1 MAMALAGAAQLLAA
15 SGARAAV
22 LISDAFNYADGP
34 ISQVA
39 TPPDW
44 GQHSGLAP
52 QTVVSGRAF
61 IDDANSGDHNRR
73 FTNTTTGSLFAGADV
88 TVSDADVPTTPS
100 TATDGYFFHFSD
112 LGAGQPPT
120 LGTGFRGRV
129 WAVPGTTLGKVRF
142 ALSTTSG
149 VANAYTPEFDPGTQ
163 HRIVVSYDFSTGL
176 SQLWVD
182 PTGNGVPATIT
193 GNVDPTISA
202 GLGAIALRSGNNLQ
216 GDVFVDNLIVAD
228 SFAEAAA
235 VPEPAALG
243 LLGAV
248 ALLGLGRKRRRTRA
262 DKNVRATI

>member
-1 MAMALAGAAQLLAA
+1 MALAGGAMLLAA
-15 SGARAAV
+15 SGARAAI
-22 LISDAFNYADGP
+22 LISDAFDYADGP

-44 GQHSGLAP
+44 GQHSGSAP

-61 IDDANSGDHNRR
+61 IDDANTGDHNRR
-73 FTNTTTGSLFAGADV
+73 FTNTTSGTLFAGADV
-88 TVSDADVPTTPS
+88 TISDFDPPTTPAS
-100 TATDGYFFHFSD
+100 ATDGYFFHFSD
-112 LGAGQPPT
+112 QGPGQPPT

-182 PTGNGVPATIT
+182 PTGEGVPATT
-193 GNVDPTISA
+193 AGNVDPTISA
-202 GLGAIALRSGNNLQ
+202 GLGAIALRGGNNLQ

-228 SFAEAAA
+228 TFAEAAA
-235 VPEPAALG
+235 VPEPGALG
-243 LLGAV
+243 MLGIVAV
-248 ALLGLGRKRRRTRA
+248 LGLRRR
-262 DKNVRATI
+262 